1 MDEPDAWHGIIDD
14 VDSVTTGIDNVKLDV
29 YTEAN
34 AKTEADTNGKITD
47 VADKCVAVAYGA
59 YALYDDDGYIIAAV
73 TVADDGS
80 TSDNWVYVSSGSVTR
95 EAYDANADEWTW
107 SREVILDGVETEIH
121 YKGDSIKYLDDM
133 EKYNWYVVKYKG
145 DGNVKSVKL
154 AVNELDH
161 KANGD
166 TSFAGDR
173 SGDKYEGN
181 IYDLAYTVQK
191 GKDTILYEA
200 GTSYL
205 DGKTFY
211 VSTQTK
217 TGFRVREDV
226 KVVFIQTNDKKEK
239 FYYEEGVSKLE
250 DLVDDLNKGKKAD
263 ENGGDYSY
271 EISAVLDSN
280 VARVVIIRDLNGSAK
295 TVTPPPTPSGKYSTV
310 VDETAVASTLDLVD
324 FTKTAAYDMNV
335 DTGAISQFNQ
345 IVGKNLPTQIKEY
358 LAKKGF
364 TGIGDVARNS
374 DGNGYVIPATNAD
387 GVKMNVTLADTAITI
402 NAKKY
407 YAAAADG
414 IDDILTAA
422 SVTVKGTYAKTGD
435 DFVAVTATPVSGGS
449 YTTGYF
455 KVSLDGTPID
465 VAALTDVTATNCAA
479 EIVGKDSDGDIY
491 VNEDG
496 TVQVKLS
503 LKADA
508 TKTVTIGASNGKFVV
523 ANTATGGTNIT
534 VAPTTKTALSATDV
548 TVGNDAV
555 KEFTVTVTLSD
566 VADATK
572 DATLKFTLSDS

>member
-1 MDEPDAWHGIIDD
+1 MP
-14 VDSVTTGIDNVKLDV
+14 
-29 YTEAN
+29 YT
-34 AKTEADTNGKITD
+34 
-47 VADKCVAVAYGA
+47 
-59 YALYDDDGYIIAAV
+59 
-73 TVADDGS
+73 
-80 TSDNWVYVSSGSVTR
+80 VTR

-200 GTSYL
+200 SSYENETPNMTGISPNQGYGTGKKGYAEFTGQAGTPYL

-387 GVKMNVTLADTAITI
+387 GVKMNVTLADTAIDKINEVTI